1 MKQNI
6 TQLFSCDKNLL
17 SWGPMTRG
25 GGSIRAGRPPG
36 TCRGCRRG
44 RGRWTPPCPADLSA
58 GQASPTAPAPQPC
71 DPRLRYNSI
80 RVHMDRAKSTRT
92 TAVWPAPALQQH
104 NSTYGP
110 RQQRPHHSRVT
121 RAATT
126 TTGTVPVIPIY
137 RYCIDRANSTR
148 TTSVWPAPA
157 NNSCN
162 TYWYRVPKFYNV
174 QETAT
179 TGTGTLQ
186 CCGSGSRSK
195 LDPSSATCGF
205 GSIQLKRGKSLYK

>member
-36 TCRGCRRG
+36 TCRGCRHG

-80 RVHMDRAKSTRT
+80 TVHMAAPKAPAPQPCDPHLRYNSITVHMDRANSAHT
-92 TAVWPAPALQQH
+92 TAVWPAPDNNNR
-104 NSTYGP
+104 NSTGNTYIPVLYWP
-110 RQQRPHHSRVT
+110 RQQHPHHSCVT
-121 RAATT
+121 R
-126 TTGTVPVIPIY
+126 
-137 RYCIDRANSTR
+137 
-148 TTSVWPAPA
+148 
-157 NNSCN
+157 
-162 TYWYRVPKFYNV
+162 
-174 QETAT
+174 
-179 TGTGTLQ
+179 
-186 CCGSGSRSK
+186 
-195 LDPSSATCGF
+195 TC
-205 GSIQLKRGKSLYK
+205 QQQQ